1 MYFLAN
7 SYTLKLFDID
17 RGFFVLL
24 FVFFFSFWGE
34 IQINSENQNDKFR
47 SSKKLSW
54 QLWVMHL

>member
-24 FVFFFSFWGE
+24 FGFFFHSGE
-34 IQINSENQNDKFR
+34 RFRLTLKIRMINSDLQKN
-47 SSKKLSW
+47 
-54 QLWVMHL
+54 

>member
-17 RGFFVLL
+17 RVFFVLL
-24 FVFFFSFWGE
+24 FGFFFSFWGE